1 LPKNREQDYQPDGEN
16 SLAIP
21 QVNSHGKKDSQSRT
35 CKPNRRSLSPIVDG
49 ASIFGGTSPWMYNAV
64 TIHVDFKFP
73 IMINQAVRETGEHDQ
88 LSAAGG
94 DPASAHGSQTRD
106 SFRLLK

>member
-1 LPKNREQDYQPDGEN
+1 
-16 SLAIP
+16 
-21 QVNSHGKKDSQSRT
+21 
-35 CKPNRRSLSPIVDG
+35 
-49 ASIFGGTSPWMYNAV
+49 MYNAV

-106 SFRLLK
+106 SFRVLK

>member
-1 LPKNREQDYQPDGEN
+1 
-16 SLAIP
+16 
-21 QVNSHGKKDSQSRT
+21 
-35 CKPNRRSLSPIVDG
+35 
-49 ASIFGGTSPWMYNAV
+49 MYNAV

-94 DPASAHGSQTRD
+94 DPASAHGSQTHDTSGFLSSDGGYPTFWHGFAHAQLQVPRCQKPNNKWVD
-106 SFRLLK
+106 KHRSLRCDV